1 MARVT
6 VEDCI
11 TKISNRFKLVMLAAQ
26 RARQIS
32 AGSELLVERDRDKN
46 PVVAL
51 REIAEDKVLPDAL
64 LDGVITGFQKHAHRD
79 EPEEEVELESQEPIN
94 PEEAKAQLAATK
106 PPSPKDKDPLEY

>member
-11 TKISNRFKLVMLAAQ
+11 TKISNRFKLVMLASQ

-51 REIAEDKVLPDAL
+51 REIAEEKLLPEDL
-64 LDGVITGFQKHAHRD
+64 LDGVISGFQKHAHRD
-79 EPEEEVELESQEPIN
+79 EPDEEVELEVEEPIN

-106 PPSPKDKDPLEY
+106 PPAPKDKEPQEY

>member
-11 TKISNRFKLVMLAAQ
+11 TKISNRFKLVMLASQ

-32 AGSELLVERDRDKN
+32 AGSELLVERNRDKN

-51 REIAEDKVLPDAL
+51 REIAEEKLLPEDL
-64 LDGVITGFQKHAHRD
+64 LDGVISGFQKHAHRD
-79 EPEEEVELESQEPIN
+79 EPDEETDLEAQEPIN

-106 PPSPKDKDPLEY
+106 PPSPKEKDSQEY

>member
-11 TKISNRFKLVMLAAQ
+11 TKISNRFKLVMLASQ

-32 AGSELLVERDRDKN
+32 AGAELLVERNRDKN

-51 REIAEDKVLPDAL
+51 REIADDKVLPEDL
-64 LDGVITGFQKHAHRD
+64 LDGVILGFQKHAHRD
-79 EPEEEVELESQEPIN
+79 EPDEESEVEAQEPIN

-106 PPSPKDKDPLEY
+106 PPSPKEKDPQEY

>member
-11 TKISNRFKLVMLAAQ
+11 TKISNRFKLVMLASH

-32 AGSELLVERDRDKN
+32 AGSELLIERDRDKN

-51 REIAEDKVLPDAL
+51 REIAEDKVLPDEL
-64 LDGVITGFQKHAHRD
+64 LDGVISSFQKHAHRD
-79 EPEEEVELESQEPIN
+79 EPDEEMELEAQEPID

-106 PPSPKDKDPLEY
+106 PPSPKDKDPQEY